1 LTERVFVNKLHK
13 VGFVDVERG
22 EELPFGV
29 DEWEQYPLFTA
40 ELVSLMRRLIPPE
53 RQPSVARS
61 VIFRARKPRG

>member
-1 LTERVFVNKLHK
+1 MTERVFVDKLHK
-13 VGFVDVERG
+13 AGFVDVERG

-40 ELVSLMRRLIPPE
+40 ELIFLVRRVIPSE

-61 VIFRARKPRG
+61 VIFRARKPQG